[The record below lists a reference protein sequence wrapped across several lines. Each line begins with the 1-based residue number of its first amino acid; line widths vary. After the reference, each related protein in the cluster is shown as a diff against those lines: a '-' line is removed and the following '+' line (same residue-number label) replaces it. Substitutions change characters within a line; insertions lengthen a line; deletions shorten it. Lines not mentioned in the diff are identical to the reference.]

1 MESQL
6 NYQRIESAIQYLA
19 AHFKNQPNLDE
30 VAQAVHLSPFHF
42 QRIFTEWA
50 GITPKKFLQYLTTE
64 HLKTKLTE
72 TRNLLE
78 AADAAGLSSQSRVY
92 DLFVNLEAVTPQEYK
107 TNGAGLQITYGFHE
121 TPFGEC
127 LLAVTE
133 RGVCGLQFVMENNRA
148 EAVQWLHQQW
158 SNAQLQENPRVT
170 EPLARQ
176 IFYTREPAPL
186 RVLVKGTHF
195 QVKVWQALL
204 QIPMGEVASY
214 QILAK
219 KMDQPKALQAVGS
232 AVGANPIGYLIP
244 CHRVIKNEG
253 LVGQY
258 HWGSARKQAMLG
270 WEMAQAEQRGS
281 NGKLQVVSEN

>member
-6 NYQRIESAIQYLA
+6 NYQRIESAIKYLA
-19 AHFKNQPNLDE
+19 ANYQHQPNLDE

-64 HLKTKLTE
+64 HLKNKLAE
-72 TRNLLE
+72 TRNILE

-92 DLFVNLEAVTPQEYK
+92 DLFVNLEAVTPNEFK
-107 TNGAGLQITYGFHE
+107 TNGLGLKINYGFHP

-127 LLAVTE
+127 LIAVTE
-133 RGVCGLQFVMENNRA
+133 RGVCGLQFVMNENRN
-148 EAVQWLHQQW
+148 EALQWLENQW
-158 SNAQLQENPRVT
+158 KNARLQENPHAT
-170 EPLARQ
+170 EGIIRQ
-176 IFYTREPAPL
+176 IFYTNEPRKL
-186 RVLVKGTHF
+186 SVLVKGTNF

-204 QIPMGEVASY
+204 SVPAGEVASY
-214 QILAK
+214 QMLAK
-219 KMDQPKALQAVGS
+219 KINQPKALQAVGS

-253 LVGQY
+253 LVGEY
-258 HWGSARKQAMLG
+258 HWGSAKKRLILG
-270 WEMAQAEQRGS
+270 WEMAHAATSINASKIQT
-281 NGKLQVVSEN
+281 N

>member
-6 NYQRIESAIQYLA
+6 NYQRIESAIKYLA
-19 AHFKNQPNLDE
+19 NNYQHQPNLDE

-64 HLKTKLTE
+64 NLKNKLAA

-92 DLFVNLEAVTPQEYK
+92 DLFVNLEAVTPNEFK
-107 TNGAGLQITYGFHE
+107 TNGFGLQINYGFHP

-127 LLAVTE
+127 LIAVTE
-133 RGVCGLQFVMENNRA
+133 RGVCGLQFVMNENRE
-148 EAVQWLHQQW
+148 EALQWLENQW
-158 SNAQLQENPRVT
+158 ENAHLQENSHLT
-170 EPLARQ
+170 EATIRQ
-176 IFYTREPAPL
+176 IFYTNEPRKL
-186 RVLVKGTHF
+186 SVLVKGTNF

-204 QIPMGEVASY
+204 SVPAGEVASY
-214 QILAK
+214 QMLAK
-219 KMDQPKALQAVGS
+219 KINQPKALQAVGS

-253 LVGQY
+253 LVGEY
-258 HWGSARKQAMLG
+258 HWGSAKKRLILG
-270 WEMAQAEQRGS
+270 WEMAHAAGEVAES
-281 NGKLQVVSEN
+281 L

>member
-1 MESQL
+1 MMDHQL
-6 NYQRIESAIQYLA
+6 NYQRIESAIKYLA
-19 AHFKNQPNLDE
+19 ANYRDQPNLDD
-30 VAQAVHLSPFHF
+30 VAQSVHLSPFHF

-64 HLKTKLTE
+64 HLKGKLAE
-72 TRNLLE
+72 TRSILE

-92 DLFVNLEAVTPQEYK
+92 DLFVNLEAVTPNEFK
-107 TNGAGLQITYGFHE
+107 TNGLGLKIEYGFHQ

-133 RGVCGLQFVMENNRA
+133 RGICGLQFVVDDNR
-148 EAVQWLHQQW
+148 EAALDWLKKQW
-158 SNAQLQENPRVT
+158 SNAQLQEN
-170 EPLARQ
+170 ARRTQ
-176 IFYTREPAPL
+176 QTIQHIFYANEPQRL
-186 RVLVKGTHF
+186 SVLVKGTNF

-204 QIPMGEVASY
+204 SVPAGEVASY

-219 KMDQPKALQAVGS
+219 SINQPKALQAVGS

-253 LVGQY
+253 LVGEY
-258 HWGSARKQAMLG
+258 HWGSAKKRLILG
-270 WEMAQAEQRGS
+270 WEMAQAERKVAES
-281 NGKLQVVSEN
+281 L